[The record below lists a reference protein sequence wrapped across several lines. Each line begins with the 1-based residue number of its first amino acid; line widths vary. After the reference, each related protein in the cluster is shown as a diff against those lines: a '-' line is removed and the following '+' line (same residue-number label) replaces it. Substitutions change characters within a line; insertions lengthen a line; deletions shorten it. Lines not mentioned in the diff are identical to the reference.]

1 MLIPAL
7 REIDDGPQLDDD
19 SHLRESDRHTP
30 MARAVP
36 APFQLTTY
44 IVETDHITRWP
55 EHAHIEHEL
64 IWSDRGVVNM
74 IIDNQLWTVTPG
86 VGLWI
91 PRGVLHEGQANP
103 HVAFRATLFTPE
115 LWTPRLERT
124 VHRDTE

>member
-7 REIDDGPQLDDD
+7 REIADGPQLDDD

-55 EHAHIEHEL
+55 EHAHVEHEL

-91 PRGVLHEGQANP
+91 PAGSSTKVRQIPRRIPRHALHP
-103 HVAFRATLFTPE
+103 RAVDS
-115 LWTPRLERT
+115 RLERT